1 MRNISWLFVCFVC
14 IIWCLMGLVRVR
26 VRAKV
31 WFGLCT
37 KHWSGNASYSHYF
50 VSVGEWRR
58 EHVNAPDPY
67 VP

>member
-50 VSVGEWRR
+50 VSVGQ
-58 EHVNAPDPY
+58 
-67 VP
+67 